1 MPNVLETDFLNRPAS
16 TPVNTGGRRSES
28 GGQGAEFV
36 ARLQHA
42 EAEQP
47 NQDVA
52 IGAISEPDLLPPN
65 RRRATH
71 AEVLE
76 RASNLGVPQLS
87 GSATDGGD
95 FAATETNTAKP
106 DAVIPDAAAL
116 RDRVQTAT
124 EPEKAAGAIRP
135 DITGTAAVNTASA
148 LAARLKP
155 TAEPGP
161 ATAPVSSAAADP
173 SALTGPGI
181 AAQIRETKVAALPL
195 TPEGLLAG
203 ALEQDAAGVPASG
216 VGELAFA
223 TGKTGNLLVSDTSS
237 VILQPVSPLLVSANG
252 VVANAPGLS
261 AAGQGIITAA
271 PAEIVDIISQSLSSN
286 QERKDRIIVQ
296 LDPPELGR
304 VSIDFKFDA
313 QGLQHVTITGE
324 TPEALRRLRMMHS
337 ELIQT
342 LQENGLDGQSMTFR
356 HQQQQ
361 PGAGA
366 GFGRAESA
374 PPETGTITVQ
384 SAQPPPN
391 SAPAALLAG
400 GLDIKL

>member
-36 ARLQHA
+36 SRLQRA
-42 EAEQP
+42 EVDQP

-52 IGAISEPDLLPPN
+52 IGVSHEPDTGPPN
-65 RRRATH
+65 RLRPAS
-71 AEVLE
+71 AETLDHG
-76 RASNLGVPQLS
+76 SNLVDPEPS
-87 GSATDGGD
+87 HPATDNRNL
-95 FAATETNTAKP
+95 AAAETNTAKP
-106 DAVIPDAAAL
+106 DAALTDTAAL

-124 EPEKAAGAIRP
+124 ETEKAAGAIRH
-135 DITGTAAVNTASA
+135 DAAGTAAMNTASA
-148 LAARLKP
+148 LAARLKT

-161 ATAPVSSAAADP
+161 ATAPVSLAAADP
-173 SALTGPGI
+173 SVLAGLGI
-181 AAQIRETKVAALPL
+181 AAQIREAKAATLPV

-203 ALEQDAAGVPASG
+203 ALEQEATGVPASG

-223 TGKTGNLLVSDTSS
+223 TAKAGSLLVPDTSS
-237 VILQPVSPLLVSANG
+237 VILQPTSPFVVGAAG
-252 VVANAPGLS
+252 VAANAPGLS
-261 AAGQGIITAA
+261 MPGQGIITAA
-271 PAEIVDIISQSLSSN
+271 PAEIVDILSQSLSSN

-366 GFGRAESA
+366 GFAQAESER
-374 PPETGTITVQ
+374 PDTGTITVQ
-384 SAQPPPN
+384 SAQPPPP
-391 SAPAALLAG
+391 STPEAMLAG